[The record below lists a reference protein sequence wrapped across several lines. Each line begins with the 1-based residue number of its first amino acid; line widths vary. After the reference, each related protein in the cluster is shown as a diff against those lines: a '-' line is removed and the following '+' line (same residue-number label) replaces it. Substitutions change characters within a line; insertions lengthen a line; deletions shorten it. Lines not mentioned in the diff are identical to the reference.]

1 MPIRPLADIM
11 VDHQYFASG
20 SYAGAQVMPTAAT
33 AARLRGLR
41 IVVKARPGGLRLF
54 VDLGDDGKPR
64 LAIPNATL
72 LGFDLMA
79 LPPDLAA
86 ATDLAGVGPGTVFT
100 SDGVAAG
107 QPLKPVPRQVRATEN
122 LAKSAGAQT
131 LALGGRPLATA
142 TKADFT
148 ATPAAVSVTGYDVA
162 SNLVALAGPAG
173 PLLLTY
179 PVRPPARTGVLASI
193 EVTIG
198 AATAT
203 QAAAGNPSRFAVALK
218 PVAAR
223 WAYHLVTD
231 LANPIADWRIAHG
244 NGDGPAVSFGD
255 AGRSEL
261 AADAADDP
269 FGADLARSASPLRVL
284 RFVSDAAVPA
294 SDAVARRIALFAGA
308 QQVFPSLP
316 NPTPAGTRMIAGQ
329 PVFGQLIR
337 FVTT

>member
-20 SYAGAQVMPTAAT
+20 SYAGAVVTPTAAT
-33 AARLRGLR
+33 VARLRGLR
-41 IVVKARPGGLRLF
+41 MVVKPLPGGLRLF

-64 LAIPNATL
+64 LAIPDNVR

-86 ATDLAGVGPGTVFT
+86 ATDMTGIGPGTVFS
-100 SDGVAAG
+100 SDGLAAG
-107 QPLKPVPRQVRATEN
+107 QPLKRGQRQARATET
-122 LAKSAGAQT
+122 LAKAAGAQT
-131 LALGGRPLATA
+131 LALAGRPLSTA

-148 ATPAAVSVTGYDVA
+148 ATPAAVTVTGYDAAGNRVT
-162 SNLVALAGPAG
+162 VAGPAG
-173 PLLLTY
+173 TLTLDY
-179 PVRPPARTGVLASI
+179 PVRPPVRPGVLAPI

-203 QAAAGNPSRFAVALK
+203 LAAAGKPARFAVALK

-231 LANPIADWRIAHG
+231 LTNPVAEWRVQHP

-261 AADAADDP
+261 APDAADDP
-269 FGADLARSASPLRVL
+269 FGADLARRASPLRVL
-284 RFVSDAAVPA
+284 RFVSDAPVPA
-294 SDAVARRIALFAGA
+294 SDTVARRIALFAGT
-308 QQVFPSLP
+308 QQLFPSLP
-316 NPTPAGTRMIAGQ
+316 NPTPAATRMLGGQ
-329 PVFGQLIR
+329 PVFGQLLR